1 MTLFPRAVWF
11 DSPCSVAR
19 KAESLAL
26 LRASMMQVLEIAC
39 HMSHPA
45 IMCNTHALQ
54 LARPE
59 TPLISKE
66 RSVSNAAGTLDNVP
80 AVDVLWTE
88 DDSGAQQSSIYCATT
103 QRLVRP
109 QQLFTPQCVTLCR
122 SISSPTLLEWGIS
135 TPKKFSC

>member
-1 MTLFPRAVWF
+1 MTLFPRAAWF
-11 DSPCSVAR
+11 DCFCSVAR
-19 KAESLAL
+19 KIESLAL

-39 HMSHPA
+39 HMGHPA
-45 IMCNTHALQ
+45 IMCNTHTLQ

-66 RSVSNAAGTLDNVP
+66 RSVSNAAGSLDNVP

-109 QQLFTPQCVTLCR
+109 QQSFTPQCVTLCR
-122 SISSPTLLEWGIS
+122 SISSPTQLEWAIY